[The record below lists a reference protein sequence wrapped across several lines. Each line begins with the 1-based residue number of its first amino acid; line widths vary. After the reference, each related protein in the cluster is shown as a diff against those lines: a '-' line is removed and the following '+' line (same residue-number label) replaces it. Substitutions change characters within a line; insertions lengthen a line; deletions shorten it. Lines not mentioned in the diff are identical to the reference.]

1 MYQAKVYVNYKDS
14 VLDPKAEA
22 IKTALTRAS
31 INNVQDLMVGKYFEL
46 RLTADS
52 QLAAEQ
58 QVDAICDQLLA
69 NINMEQYRYTVSVID
84 EVKA

>member
-46 RLTADS
+46 RLTADN

-69 NINMEQYRYTVSVID
+69 NINMEQYRYTVSAID
-84 EVKA
+84 EVQA

>member
-69 NINMEQYRYTVSVID
+69 NINMEQYRYTVSAID
-84 EVKA
+84 EVQA